1 MNDHGKAERRI
12 FHRIGEL
19 RKRYYG
25 AIVGFVSSLT
35 PNFKVMLVR
44 RPIHGIAMNLSNQY
58 DSIYAT
64 ILGANPVQVGSLR
77 SVGNMIAALMA
88 LPAGWL
94 IDTRSLKKVFIAGT
108 IVMSLA
114 SLMYFIAPHWVYLYT
129 ALILFMVGTRVIC
142 TACTVTCANELSNK
156 QRATGRGLCRT
167 TSSAVTLLTPMLAA
181 WIVSVSGGLTR
192 EGIRPLYAVQVVIFL
207 LLVILL
213 AIFFKDTSVSQKRA
227 QSGSI
232 LGDFGSVLKQG
243 PDVKRMLLLM
253 ALMDL
258 PFVMAQPFIPLYA
271 HQIKGADEFMLGGIA
286 LAKMVVPLLFSIPLG
301 KIADRYGRK
310 LILFTLAPL
319 VYLSY
324 LCLIWA
330 AGPALLIIF
339 GLLLGFNSIAF
350 SIGSAM
356 AAEVMPKEQMGKWAG
371 IMSLVRGAFSIPAP
385 LVGGFIW
392 DHIGPG
398 YLFIVVI
405 IIDVVFRLPLLM
417 TIKET
422 LHLDK
427 GPGEKSC
434 I

>member
-1 MNDHGKAERRI
+1 MKDQGKSERGARSRI
-12 FHRIGEL
+12 VEL
-19 RKRYYG
+19 RKRFYE
-25 AIVGFVSSLT
+25 ATVGFISTLT
-35 PNFKVMLVR
+35 PNFKVMLIR
-44 RPIHGIAMNLSNQY
+44 RAIHGISMNLANQY

-77 SVGNMIAALMA
+77 SVGNMFAALMA

-94 IDTRSLKKVFIAGT
+94 IDNRSLKKVFIVGT
-108 IVMSLA
+108 VVMALA
-114 SLMYFIAPHWVYLYT
+114 ALMYFIAPHWVYLYT

-142 TACTVTCANELSNK
+142 TACTVTCANELNNE
-156 QRATGRGLCRT
+156 QRATGRGFCRT
-167 TSSAVTLLTPMLAA
+167 ISSAVMLVTPMLAA

-192 EGIRPLYAVQVVIFL
+192 EGLRPLYAVQVMIFL
-207 LLVILL
+207 LLVVIL

-227 QSGSI
+227 RSASI
-232 LGDFGSVLKQG
+232 LSDFVSVLKQG

-253 ALMDL
+253 ALLDL
-258 PFVMAQPFIPLYA
+258 PFVMAQPFMPLYA
-271 HQIKGADEFMLGGIA
+271 HQIKGADEFVLGGIA
-286 LAKMVVPLLFSIPLG
+286 LARTVIPLLFSIPLG

-310 LILFTLAPL
+310 RILFALAPL

-330 AGPALLIIF
+330 TGPALLIVF
-339 GLLLGFNSIAF
+339 GFLLGFHSIAF
-350 SIGSAM
+350 SIASAM
-356 AAEVMPKEQMGKWAG
+356 AAEIMPKEQMGKWAG
-371 IMSLVRGAFSIPAP
+371 IMSLVRGAISVPAP

-398 YLFIVVI
+398 YLFIAVI
-405 IIDVVFRLPLLM
+405 IIDAVFRLPLLM

-422 LHLDK
+422 LHLDR
-427 GPGEKSC
+427 GPGETSS